1 MKLSSAEIKRI
12 REVFV
17 DEYKDFGIY
26 RWMNRNIKNLKLW
39 FGISFIAVLS
49 IAFMGQSWPL
59 AFWAFAFIGIIGLGG
74 LDHFIIGI
82 SFKRILNKLK
92 SEKIYLSLP
101 GLLETCSEILP
112 K

>member
-1 MKLSSAEIKRI
+1 
-12 REVFV
+12 
-17 DEYKDFGIY
+17 
-26 RWMNRNIKNLKLW
+26 
-39 FGISFIAVLS
+39 
-49 IAFMGQSWPL
+49 L
-59 AFWAFAFIGIIGLGG
+59 AFWAFAFIGTIGLGG

>member
-1 MKLSSAEIKRI
+1 MTQMELERRIKD
-12 REVFV
+12 VFKEKYF
-17 DEYKDFGIY
+17 DLGIY
-26 RWMNRNIKNLKLW
+26 RWINRNIKTLKLW
-39 FGISFIAVLS
+39 FGISFVAVLS

-59 AFWAFAFIGIIGLGG
+59 AFWAFAFIGTIGLGG